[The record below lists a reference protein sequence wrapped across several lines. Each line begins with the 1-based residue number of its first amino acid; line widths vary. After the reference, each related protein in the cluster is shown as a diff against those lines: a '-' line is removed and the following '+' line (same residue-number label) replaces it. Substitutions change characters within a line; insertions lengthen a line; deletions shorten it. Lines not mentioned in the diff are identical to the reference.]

1 MFNKAEFINGFVE
14 YYIEAAEITAFGM
27 SVVFDD
33 YVRTVVSNNTRANNE
48 QIMRFY
54 GESRRIRRTS
64 KLIEKVSDILFT
76 KFYDDAQSA
85 LMDKYDSDAD
95 TDVEK
100 EDETTNLVVFE
111 L

>member
-1 MFNKAEFINGFVE
+1 MFSKAEFINGFVK

-33 YVRTVVSNNTRANNE
+33 YVRTVASNNTRANNE
-48 QIMRFY
+48 QIMLFY
-54 GESRRIRRTS
+54 GETRRIRCTS

-76 KFYDDAQSA
+76 KFYDDAQQA

-100 EDETTNLVVFE
+100 EDDTTNLVVFE